1 MVAFQLP
8 IGGGSNQN
16 AHILFMRRSI
26 SIARK
31 LRLTQTFAEEK
42 LWQQL
47 RDRRCEGVKFR
58 RQVPIANSVADFACV
73 SLDLTIE
80 LDGKHHA
87 EQIVADRMRRE
98 VIESHGYL
106 EIRFTND
113 EVHERLDWVMT
124 EIKRAIDI
132 ARAGKPRAA
141 HPRWK

>member
-31 LRLTQTFAEEK
+31 LRLTQTSAEEK

-47 RDRRCEGVKFR
+47 HDRRCEGVKFR

-73 SLDLTIE
+73 SLALTIE

-87 EQIVADRMRRE
+87 ERVVSDMMRRE